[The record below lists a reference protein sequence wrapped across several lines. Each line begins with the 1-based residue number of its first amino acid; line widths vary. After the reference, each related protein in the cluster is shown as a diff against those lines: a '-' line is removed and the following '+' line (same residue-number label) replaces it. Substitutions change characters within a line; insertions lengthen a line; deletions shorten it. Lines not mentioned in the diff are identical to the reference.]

1 MGLESVR
8 FGPRLSL
15 FKSPL
20 LATGHVTLGMLLNL
34 YESQVSHL

>member
-1 MGLESVR
+1 MELEHVR
-8 FGPRLSL
+8 FGPRLPV

-20 LATGHVTLGMLLNL
+20 LVTGQVTLGMLPKL